1 MLEWTLHQ
9 VWNNISVLAYV
20 KQNTPCRHSMC
31 LGRKIHWQDLSF
43 SLARPTT
50 RFTLIIS
57 LAAGIRCVAMV
68 FRSTFV
74 NCSAAAKAAGA
85 GFRQDTYG
93 RRTGAPAIAAKLPT
107 GGGASAGAAPA
118 LAGGHRGHLA
128 HEHVRATRGAP
139 LHRGVPRGGAVPD
152 GYGGRRLY
160 AGALRSLRRHQVGGP
175 RVGALRSPP
184 RQRAGPAHAAVHFG
198 AGRRPAHRAGRGLR
212 RRALR
217 PH

>member
-1 MLEWTLHQ
+1 MFGRQ
-9 VWNNISVLAYV
+9 GVWEMYWPDTNIQTNSLSPKSGCCTSAQCWSGRCIRICHFLWRGRRRVL
-20 KQNTPCRHSMC
+20 RSSSRLL
-31 LGRKIHWQDLSF
+31 LGS
-43 SLARPTT
+43 
-50 RFTLIIS
+50 
-57 LAAGIRCVAMV
+57 
-68 FRSTFV
+68 
-74 NCSAAAKAAGA
+74 AAKAAGA